1 VRGASG
7 PQNGPQRIATPSK
20 PATTHQAVHFLLR
33 GRALSEKI
41 EFSQSDHL
49 ATLGS
54 RTRCSPP
61 AEILPCIPRLPW
73 FSSSHPLPTHETHPL
88 HSRPLHRPLP
98 LRLQEIRRSG
108 WRRRQ
113 LTIAFLPKSK
123 GNQYFVT
130 CEKGARTAA
139 TELGAE
145 LLFDGPTTSDP
156 AKQNEIVENWIS
168 LGVDVIAAA
177 AENKD
182 GLSTALRKAQAAGIK
197 VLTYDA
203 DAQPDA
209 RTFFVNQATEKGIG
223 DALLDNAASLVG
235 NEGEFAII
243 TANLTASNQNAWIA
257 AIKAR
262 QAELYPNMKLVDI
275 KPCDDLKDKAQQETT
290 NLLSAHPNLKAV
302 ISVCSPGVPGAAEAV
317 KQAGKTG
324 AVKVVGLGL
333 PSENKAYV
341 KEGVT
346 QAVILWKVEDLGY
359 LTIQAAAAL
368 AKGELKPGATEFK
381 AGKLGTMK
389 IEGDNILLGTPFAFT
404 KENIDQFDF

>member
-1 VRGASG
+1 MKRILCTLALCTVPFLSACKKSG
-7 PQNGPQRIATPSK
+7 ESAAG
-20 PATTHQAVHFLLR
+20 
-33 GRALSEKI
+33 GDEK
-41 EFSQSDHL
+41 
-49 ATLGS
+49 
-54 RTRCSPP
+54 
-61 AEILPCIPRLPW
+61 
-73 FSSSHPLPTHETHPL
+73 
-88 HSRPLHRPLP
+88 
-98 LRLQEIRRSG
+98 
-108 WRRRQ
+108 
-113 LTIAFLPKSK
+113 LTIALLPKSK

-130 CEKGARTAA
+130 CEKGARAA
-139 TELGAE
+139 AAELGAE
-145 LLFDGPTTSDP
+145 LLFDGPTSSDP

-182 GLSTALRKAQAAGIK
+182 GLSTALRKAQAEGIK
-197 VLTYDA
+197 VITYDA

-209 RTFFVNQATEKGIG
+209 RSFFVNQATEKGIG
-223 DALLDNAASLVG
+223 DALIDNAAALLNG
-235 NEGEFAII
+235 EGEFAIL
-243 TANLTASNQNAWIA
+243 TANLTAANQNAWIA

-262 QAELYPNMKLVDI
+262 QAEKYPNMKLVDI
-275 KPCDDLKDKAQQETT
+275 KPCDDQKDKAQQETT
-290 NLLSAHPNLKAV
+290 NLLGAYPNLKAV
-302 ISVCSPGVPGAAEAV
+302 VAVCSPAVPGAAEAV

-359 LTIQAAAAL
+359 LAVKAGAAL
-368 AKGELKPGATEFK
+368 AKGELKPGATEFD
-381 AGKLGTMK
+381 AGKLGKFK